1 MEVPTGPDVPKNS
14 CELTQAQTEQ
24 AEELI
29 LSTIQP
35 ELERRVN
42 DDPSYADLRRVY
54 SSRVAAEYI
63 RRKDAV
69 EATDFRKIINSNDV
83 SRWPLRD
90 ENKTWDKKTVYDK
103 YVDSFRNGDYK
114 FERVYD
120 GKVWILSMGGGVDF
134 SKAPRK
140 NISGTEFTTRH
151 KGLDRTTKTSV
162 QTEVTYQDGGTRRT
176 WAGARRAGRQ
186 PPEDPKPTPSPTG
199 SSHPKRPTV

>member
-1 MEVPTGPDVPKNS
+1 MVERVGGS
-14 CELTQAQTEQ
+14 ARGLTKAQTQQ
-24 AEELI
+24 AEQLI

-90 ENKTWDKKTVYDK
+90 ENKNWDKKTVYDK
-103 YVDSFRNGDYK
+103 YVDSF
-114 FERVYD
+114 
-120 GKVWILSMGGGVDF
+120 
-134 SKAPRK
+134 
-140 NISGTEFTTRH
+140 
-151 KGLDRTTKTSV
+151 
-162 QTEVTYQDGGTRRT
+162 
-176 WAGARRAGRQ
+176 
-186 PPEDPKPTPSPTG
+186 
-199 SSHPKRPTV
+199 